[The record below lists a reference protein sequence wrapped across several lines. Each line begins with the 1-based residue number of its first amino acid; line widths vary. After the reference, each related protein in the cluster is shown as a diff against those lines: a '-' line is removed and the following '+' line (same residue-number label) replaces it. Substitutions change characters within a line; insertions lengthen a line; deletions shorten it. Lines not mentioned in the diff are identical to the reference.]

1 MTVLM
6 ANYCI
11 KLIGPSSGEIV
22 DLFHVEI
29 NLKSDKDQSTLKVHR
44 HQKQGSKVLS
54 SFSHRSTRVENPLNY
69 NVESQ
74 N

>member
-1 MTVLM
+1 M

-54 SFSHRSTRVENPLNY
+54 SFSQSARVENPLNY
-69 NVESQ
+69 NAESQ

>member
-44 HQKQGSKVLS
+44 HQKGSKVLS
-54 SFSHRSTRVENPLNY
+54 RVENPLNY
-69 NVESQ
+69 NTERQ